1 MRAVHDFALH
11 CTTIHRTHE
20 HINAIATLFSSYK
33 ITKPSLV
40 KSAPA
45 HNSSSSTTLENS
57 NTAEKPTHNS
67 RKKSAM
73 LEPRKCAPMSSH
85 SVSSS
90 RNHSISPTSL
100 RENSPIITDA
110 EVAADPKL
118 NMKCAVV
125 LRENEE
131 VLKYKKQEI
140 AFINDLLEKQR
151 EMQRQRALKRQ
162 ELQNILKKKCDEGKR
177 LMAEI
182 TEIKRQR
189 AEAQEKSLLAQ
200 QKQQQSTNISNRK
213 RVLVRDRKIK
223 LKAKTTTTT
232 RSATPTRTVAGQ
244 GDAKTTENE
253 IDKSVAEAVQAAKGD
268 SLEVAANAKSL
279 IDVAAAITDISGEK
293 LVTTTQMP
301 PEIGNDLAE
310 VIPQSPKKRAQSPSN
325 VSEIESPTASSSI
338 KTQDMDIES
347 KALQSTG
354 DFAAINV
361 EEVPKANPVPMKKS
375 ANKTSLS
382 EKPKLPIVKGKLT
395 PATHA
400 RCVRSMTPVR
410 SVVEA
415 PATKTTVSSTQT
427 PSDIEPTRQNA
438 LLKSSLSFSSL
449 KSSRTHLLRAPSLSP
464 SIFMPR
470 NRVDVRQSMR
480 DHSSN
485 TDFTS
490 STKSWFLH
498 ASARTFT
505 KTLKVRLKR
514 LQHLNLRSSPSYSA
528 EKNDNNKSARPASTI
543 PVFSNKSVTNVVPLE
558 DAIKRIEEPKLS
570 ILELSPSKT
579 ERVQKL
585 KQRLK
590 SQLLEMDEK
599 YGATVTKVI
608 ENVLINA
615 SREETPN
622 PPTST
627 AEIRAKKAVRR
638 KAQRKQ
644 TQHSKKLKLSGKA
657 TSEHKESKRQLDITS
672 SKSDDKKANEDAG
685 KTENGAQCDSDRIEL
700 DNTTA
705 NKMAENESK
714 NTDISAK
721 PCIALNENTEEEDTN
736 CRQENCAKEQEAPE
750 EPAKQDRHELV
761 DEVAISICKET
772 SADVAM
778 DIGDDTN
785 TVDQKLRSKLIHD
798 GTTTVDEKLRN
809 KLAHGAIVTQV
820 VDVTPG
826 RHVKDNLLGEILI
839 VQATSKSAVSNNIE
853 VPKIE
858 SKTSNAQTVDA
869 DIASSAEKSVEEL
882 EERCSTPPSLDLSCI
897 KPSSTLPEDAIK
909 QAPTGISNE
918 MAAADTSLAMPANT
932 TAKPQTT
939 PNLKSKE
946 LQNKKKESLIATGV
960 ILSKISSCDSISSNL
975 EIVPDPP
982 TSIGLQNDSHT
993 RSIMPIGDNTSEN
1006 AKPTVAENHENR
1018 NEFVRLE
1025 VSTSSLCGDEE
1036 SSSDCLLSHL
1046 SKQVRK
1052 ISDLDSIV
1060 DASTVHVI
1068 KDATMTLMSF
1078 EATPTLPTYLLNGE
1092 SRDVPTPPAISTPVP
1107 TPLPILTTEV
1117 ISDTEQQRHT
1127 ATPTSALLES
1137 AKSELTLT
1145 PAQEP
1150 KENKPDRLQKSDF
1163 QTSTTTSLENE
1174 PEQVPEKNIP
1184 TVALPMLVEQELEKL
1199 TGKPLLENTIN
1210 STAPGSAISTSDHE
1224 VSSTQELVYIPSTK
1238 RSNSNTLNN
1247 SLDMA
1252 TPTLVEEATMVVQNS
1267 QIDTTHHLP
1276 ENSYYMRRR
1285 ARKFSDEFTLR
1296 ENKGDNTVTKVA
1308 LKQRR
1313 KTFSSESSLHVQFA
1327 PNTLFTT
1334 NENTLISSRATTSAS
1349 TSSGLKSGGGGSGG
1363 SSPSTTTEPVTKHTH
1378 QTRRRNHIQ
1387 KSRNKTQSP
1396 STGRSRGGGGVS
1408 ELNSTFV
1415 FGCSRLQTSKSD
1427 MADSERCVV
1436 LPASAVVPPV
1446 NLGNISRAYTKK
1458 TLSQIKVFVPPEGEM
1473 CLENEGSEKSVI
1485 KKTSKISGT
1494 EATTTSRR
1502 GRPPGSLNKNSK
1514 KPKLSESAEKTKSN
1528 KTAVN
1533 SSKGKT
1539 TTARNTNKRS
1549 NKNEREQLANSA
1561 KPLPAP
1567 TTAKAPARTK
1577 NADRSSNRRR
1587 K

>member
-40 KSAPA
+40 KSAPT

-67 RKKSAM
+67 RKKSTM
-73 LEPRKCAPMSSH
+73 LEPRRSASMSPH

-125 LRENEE
+125 LQENEE

-223 LKAKTTTTT
+223 LKAKTKTTT
-232 RSATPTRTVAGQ
+232 RSATPTRMVGGQ

-253 IDKSVAEAVQAAKGD
+253 IDKTVAEAMQAAKGD
-268 SLEVAANAKSL
+268 SLEAANAKSL
-279 IDVAAAITDISGEK
+279 IDAAAITDISGEK

-301 PEIGNDLAE
+301 AEIGNDLAE

-338 KTQDMDIES
+338 KTQVMDIES

-354 DFAAINV
+354 DFAAIDV
-361 EEVPKANPVPMKKS
+361 EEAPKANPVPMKKS

-395 PATHA
+395 PATHTG
-400 RCVRSMTPVR
+400 CVRSMTPVR

-427 PSDIEPTRQNA
+427 LSDIEPTRQHA
-438 LLKSSLSFSSL
+438 LLKSSLSFSL
-449 KSSRTHLLRAPSLSP
+449 PKSSRSHLLRAPSLSP

-470 NRVDVRQSMR
+470 NRIDVRQSMR

-485 TDFTS
+485 TDFSS

-514 LQHLNLRSSPSYSA
+514 LQHLNMRSSPSA
-528 EKNDNNKSARPASTI
+528 ENNDNNKSERPASTI
-543 PVFSNKSVTNVVPLE
+543 PVFSNKSVTNAVQLE

-622 PPTST
+622 PPSST

-657 TSEHKESKRQLDITS
+657 TSEHKENNRQLDITS

-685 KTENGAQCDSDRIEL
+685 KIETENGAQCDSDRIEI

-705 NKMAENESK
+705 NKMAENERK
-714 NTDISAK
+714 DTDISAK
-721 PCIALNENTEEEDTN
+721 PCIALNKNSEEEDTN

-750 EPAKQDRHELV
+750 KPAKQDRHELV

-772 SADVAM
+772 SAEVAM
-778 DIGDDTN
+778 DIGDNTN
-785 TVDQKLRSKLIHD
+785 TVDEKLIHD
-798 GTTTVDEKLRN
+798 GTTAVDEKLRN

-826 RHVKDNLLGEILI
+826 RHVKDSLLGEIL
-839 VQATSKSAVSNNIE
+839 VVKATSKSAVSNNIE
-853 VPKIE
+853 VSKIE
-858 SKTSNAQTVDA
+858 SKRSNAQTADA
-869 DIASSAEKSVEEL
+869 EEL
-882 EERCSTPPSLDLSCI
+882 SVEERCSTPPSPDLPCI

-918 MAAADTSLAMPANT
+918 MAAADTSLAMLANT

-939 PNLKSKE
+939 SNITSKE
-946 LQNKKKESLIATGV
+946 LQNENSESLIATGV

-982 TSIGLQNDSHT
+982 TSIGLQNDSHS
-993 RSIMPIGDNTSEN
+993 RSIKPIGDNTSEN
-1006 AKPTVAENHENR
+1006 ARPTVAENHENR
-1018 NEFVRLE
+1018 NEFVRLQ

-1052 ISDLDSIV
+1052 MSDLDSIV

-1092 SRDVPTPPAISTPVP
+1092 SRDVPTPPAISTPAP
-1107 TPLPILTTEV
+1107 TPLPILTTEL
-1117 ISDTEQQRHT
+1117 ISDTEQQKHT
-1127 ATPTSALLES
+1127 ATPTSALLEP

-1199 TGKPLLENTIN
+1199 SGKPLLENTIN

-1247 SLDMA
+1247 SLDVA
-1252 TPTLVEEATMVVQNS
+1252 TPTLVEETAMVVQNS

-1334 NENTLISSRATTSAS
+1334 NENTLISSRATTSGS

-1387 KSRNKTQSP
+1387 KPRNKTQSP

-1415 FGCSRLQTSKSD
+1415 YGCSRLQTSKSN

-1485 KKTSKISGT
+1485 RKTSKISGT

-1502 GRPPGSLNKNSK
+1502 GRPRGSLNKNSK
-1514 KPKLSESAEKTKSN
+1514 KPKLSESAEKTKAN

-1539 TTARNTNKRS
+1539 TTARTTNKRS
-1549 NKNEREQLANSA
+1549 NKNEREQLVNSA

-1577 NADRSSNRRR
+1577 NADRASNRRR